1 MVINTGQMKTIIVD
15 NLRDGVGKTE
25 VTTLIEKEDIQGA
38 CRLFARFTLKPGC
51 SIGRHGHEG
60 EEELYYIISG
70 KGVVDDNGVKR
81 NVQEG
86 DATITSS
93 GCFHAIENCGEDE
106 LEFLACVLTY

>member
-1 MVINTGQMKTIIVD
+1 MVINARQMKTVTVD
-15 NLRDGVGKTE
+15 KLRDGVGKTE
-25 VTTLIEKEDIQGA
+25 IITLIEKEDMQGA
-38 CRLFARFTLKPGC
+38 CRLFAHFTLKPGC

-70 KGVVDDNGVKR
+70 KGMVDDNGVKKI
-81 NVQEG
+81 VQAG
-86 DATITSS
+86 DATITPS